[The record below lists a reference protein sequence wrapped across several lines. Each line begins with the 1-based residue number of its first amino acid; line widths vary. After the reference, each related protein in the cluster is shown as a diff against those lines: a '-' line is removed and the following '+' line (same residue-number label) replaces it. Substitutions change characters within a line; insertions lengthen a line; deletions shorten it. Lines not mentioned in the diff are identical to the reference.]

1 MIQKNIILT
10 GPPRSGTTLTCNLLN
25 KLPNVVAL
33 HEPMNLKLFPNKT
46 EGLKN
51 TIEFFEKMRTM
62 IDEEGFAISKV
73 KDGVIP
79 TNPFEEGESNRSS
92 IVKKEKFKIE
102 KQLSPNYLLVI
113 KQNAHFTFLLNELS
127 NYLPCYA
134 ILRNPLATIA
144 SWNSIKAPVSDGNL
158 TVLKGLNPLLFEKLN
173 TISDLFLRQIA
184 LYNEIVKNYSL
195 INEKNIIRYEDLITS
210 SGKVLSTITE
220 VASEL
225 QVKLINKNK
234 VNRYNFDQMEMI
246 ANKILRDQGAWRDFY
261 TEQQIL
267 DTLNFYYQ

>member
-1 MIQKNIILT
+1 MPKNIILT

-33 HEPMNLKLFPNKT
+33 HEPMNLKLFLDKK

-92 IVKKEKFKIE
+92 IVKKEKFKIN
-102 KQLSPNYLLVI
+102 KQLSTDFVLII
-113 KQNAHFTFLLNELS
+113 KQNAHFTFLLNELR
-127 NYLPCYA
+127 NHFPCFS
-134 ILRNPLATIA
+134 IIRNPLATIA
-144 SWNSIKAPVSDGNL
+144 SWNSIKAPVSEGNL

-173 TISDLFLRQIA
+173 TISNLFLRQIA

-195 INEKNIIRYEDLITS
+195 LNEKNIIRYEDLITT
-210 SGKVLSTITE
+210 SGKVLSIITE
-220 VASEL
+220 EATEL
-225 QVKLINKNK
+225 QVKMINKNE
-234 VNRYNFDQMEMI
+234 VNNYNFDQMELI
-246 ANKILRDQGAWRDFY
+246 ANQILRNQGAWREFY
-261 TEQQIL
+261 SEQEIL
-267 DTLNFYYQ
+267 DTLNFYNQ